1 MQLRLRLA
9 LMVTLTV
16 LTAACGSAGVHE
28 RTAPR
33 SRPAPAAPTRSAAAG
48 PGQYTVQRG
57 DTLYS
62 IAFRNQLD
70 YHDLADW
77 NGIGRDYAIHPGR
90 VLRLTPPGSPLLP
103 SPERETAA
111 PVPPGPPPRTG
122 SPAPA
127 AIASTAPPRPATT
140 PTVQAP
146 TVPSLPPD
154 SAPRPAVPSSAPVAP
169 PADGDVSG
177 PRFDAGR
184 WEWPTR
190 GKVVRGFTADGNSKG
205 VDIAGELGQIVVAA
219 AGGRVVYSGS
229 ALKGY
234 GELVIIKHDE
244 QYLSA
249 YGYNRRRLVE
259 EGQQVLAGQPIAELG
274 DGPEQKALL
283 HFEIRDRGR
292 PVDPLPLLPRR

>member
-1 MQLRLRLA
+1 MRPCRRLPVVLA
-9 LMVTLTV
+9 LAALA
-16 LTAACGSAGVHE
+16 AACSSTGVSEQSGGHY
-28 RTAPR
+28 
-33 SRPAPAAPTRSAAAG
+33 RPVAHAAPPRVAG
-48 PGQYTVQRG
+48 PGEYTVQRG

-77 NGIGRDYAIHPGR
+77 NGIGRDYRIYPGR
-90 VLRLTPPGSPLLP
+90 VLRLTPPGSAVLTP
-103 SPERETAA
+103 PEPAA
-111 PVPPGPPPRTG
+111 P
-122 SPAPA
+122 PAPA
-127 AIASTAPPRPATT
+127 VAATPPVARSQAPLPAAVPTHAPPPEMPPDTAPPPVYAAEPAVSTAP
-140 PTVQAP
+140 
-146 TVPSLPPD
+146 
-154 SAPRPAVPSSAPVAP
+154 
-169 PADGDVSG
+169 SG
-177 PRFDAGR
+177 GPGFDAGR

-190 GKVVRGFTADGNSKG
+190 GKVSRSFGADGSSKG
-205 VDIAGELGQIVVAA
+205 IDIAGDVGQIVVAA

-259 EGQQVLAGQPIAELG
+259 EGQQVAAGQPIAELG
-274 DGPEQKALL
+274 VGPEQKPEL

-292 PVDPLPLLPRR
+292 PVDPLPLLPKR

>member
-1 MQLRLRLA
+1 MNSWQRLA
-9 LMVTLTV
+9 VTITL
-16 LTAACGSAGVHE
+16 AALLSACSGGEVHE
-28 RTAPR
+28 QSARRAHSATAPAR
-33 SRPAPAAPTRSAAAG
+33 AVAG
-48 PGQYTVQRG
+48 PGQYVVQRG

-77 NGIGRDYAIHPGR
+77 NGIGRGYAIYPGR
-90 VLRLTPPGSPLLP
+90 VLRLTPPGSQAL
-103 SPERETAA
+103 
-111 PVPPGPPPRTG
+111 PPPSRSVETSESSVVASG
-122 SPAPA
+122 RAPSVIAPA
-127 AIASTAPPRPATT
+127 ATARNP
-140 PTVQAP
+140 VP
-146 TVPSLPPD
+146 TVPPLPPNT
-154 SAPRPAVPSSAPVAP
+154 AVP
-169 PADGDVSG
+169 PAIADSG
-177 PRFDAGR
+177 PASSVSSPAIAADVNGPGFDAGR

-190 GKVVRGFTADGNSKG
+190 GKVARGFTGDGSSKG
-205 VDIAGELGQIVVAA
+205 IDISGDTGQIVVAS
-219 AGGRVVYSGS
+219 AGGKVVYSGS

-274 DGPEQKALL
+274 LGPEQRPLL

-292 PVDPLPLLPRR
+292 PIDPLPLLPKR

>member
-1 MQLRLRLA
+1 MA
-9 LMVTLTV
+9 IPAV
-16 LTAACGSAGVHE
+16 LTAACGSTSVHE
-28 RTAPR
+28 QTARRSHPAAAAPARTA
-33 SRPAPAAPTRSAAAG
+33 AA

-77 NGIGRDYAIHPGR
+77 NGIGRDYAIYPGR
-90 VLRLTPPGSPLLP
+90 VLRLTPPGSPVLP
-103 SPERETAA
+103 PPEREAAA
-111 PVPPGPPPRTG
+111 PIPLGPPPRTG
-122 SPAPA
+122 SPPPVATASAP
-127 AIASTAPPRPATT
+127 PPRPA
-140 PTVQAP
+140 PPPPEQAP

-154 SAPRPAVPSSAPVAP
+154 SAPRSAIPSSAPVAS
-169 PADGDVSG
+169 AAEGDVSG
-177 PRFDAGR
+177 PRFDAGH

-190 GKVVRGFTADGNSKG
+190 GKVVRDFSADGSSKG
-205 VDIAGELGQIVVAA
+205 VDIAGDLGQIVVAA

>member
-1 MQLRLRLA
+1 MNSWQRLA
-9 LMVTLTV
+9 VMTTL
-16 LTAACGSAGVHE
+16 AALLSACSGGEVHE
-28 RTAPR
+28 QSARRARSATAPAR
-33 SRPAPAAPTRSAAAG
+33 AVAG
-48 PGQYTVQRG
+48 PGQYVVQRG

-77 NGIGRDYAIHPGR
+77 NGIGRGYAIYPGR
-90 VLRLTPPGSPLLP
+90 VLRLAPPGSQALP
-103 SPERETAA
+103 PPARSNEPVAPAVAA
-111 PVPPGPPPRTG
+111 NRQQSANLPVPPARG
-122 SPAPA
+122 PAPQ
-127 AIASTAPPRPATT
+127 
-140 PTVQAP
+140 TVP
-146 TVPSLPPD
+146 TVPPLPPN
-154 SAPRPAVPSSAPVAP
+154 SAPPPAIADSGPSSSVSSPSIA
-169 PADGDVSG
+169 ADVNG
-177 PRFDAGR
+177 PGFDAGR

-190 GKVVRGFTADGNSKG
+190 GKVARGFTGDGSSKG
-205 VDIAGELGQIVVAA
+205 IDISGDTGQIVVAA
-219 AGGRVVYSGS
+219 AGGKVVYSGS

-274 DGPEQKALL
+274 LGPEQRPLL

-292 PVDPLPLLPRR
+292 PIDPLPLLPKR

>member
-1 MQLRLRLA
+1 MQPRLA
-9 LMVTLTV
+9 LMVTLAV
-16 LTAACGSAGVHE
+16 LAAGCGSSSVHE
-28 RTAPR
+28 QAARRSRNTATAPAR
-33 SRPAPAAPTRSAAAG
+33 AAAA
-48 PGQYTVQRG
+48 PGQYVVQRG

-62 IAFRNQLD
+62 IAFRHQLD

-77 NGIGRDYAIHPGR
+77 NGIGRGYAIYPGR
-90 VLRLTPPGSPLLP
+90 VLRLTPPGSPVLP
-103 SPERETAA
+103 PPEREAAA
-111 PVPPGPPPRTG
+111 PIPLGPPPRTG
-122 SPAPA
+122 SPPPA
-127 AIASTAPPRPATT
+127 TAASAAPPRPAT
-140 PTVQAP
+140 PPP

-154 SAPRPAVPSSAPVAP
+154 SAPRSAIPSSAPVAA

-190 GKVVRGFTADGNSKG
+190 GKVVRGFSADGSSKG
-205 VDIAGELGQIVVAA
+205 LDIAGELGQIVVAA

-274 DGPEQKALL
+274 DGPEQKPLL

-292 PVDPLPLLPRR
+292 PVDPLPLLPKR